1 MMDDSEW
8 FVEPAPKA
16 GCSIG
21 LRIRRKLDS
30 VESPFQKIE
39 IYETEDFG
47 KLMVIDGCI
56 MLTERDHFIYH
67 EMLVHPALWTHPDPV
82 SVVIVG
88 GGDGGTLTEVV
99 KHAGVQEVVQVEIDR
114 AVTDLALRHFPEFA
128 PAQKDARVRLVF
140 EDAIRWIERAPEASI
155 DVLLI
160 DSTDPIGPAEGL
172 FEKGF
177 YEICRS
183 RLRPDGI
190 LALQSESPFL
200 YPHLVRGIHEKLASA
215 GFRNRKLF
223 PFPQPTYPS
232 GFWSVTLASERT
244 PLDAFRTAADTGANP
259 VLRYYS
265 PASHRSLLTG
275 LPVLFANLTG
285 GI

>member
-30 VESPFQKIE
+30 VDSPFQKIE
-39 IYETEDFG
+39 IFETEDFG
-47 KLMVIDGCI
+47 KLMAIDGCI

-67 EMLVHPALWTHPDPV
+67 EMLVHPALMTHPDP
-82 SVVIVG
+82 SRIVIVG
-88 GGDGGTLTEVV
+88 GGDGGTLTETV
-99 KHAGVQEVVQVEIDR
+99 KHPSVKRVVQVEIDR
-114 AVTDLALRHFPEFA
+114 AVTDLSLRHFPEFVEA
-128 PAQKDARVRLVF
+128 LGDPRASLVF

-172 FEKGF
+172 FETRF
-177 YEICRS
+177 YETCRS
-183 RLRPDGI
+183 RLGPDGI

-200 YPHLVRGIHEKLASA
+200 YPHLVRGIHEKLGAA
-215 GFRNRKLF
+215 GFRNRRLF

-232 GFWSVTLASERT
+232 GTWSVTLASAET
-244 PLDAFRTAADTGANP
+244 PLDVFRSIQAKPLLGP
-259 VLRYYS
+259 LRYYA
-265 PASHRSLLTG
+265 PALHRSLLTG
-275 LPVLFANLTG
+275 LPVLFADLRSSA
-285 GI
+285 